1 MTERAAARRLSKED
15 HKFLLTIL
23 DKAEEEANTEI
34 QIYGDN
40 KAEAS
45 LTIKRITRIRMAV
58 IDLDKK

>member
-1 MTERAAARRLSKED
+1 MSKED

>member
-1 MTERAAARRLSKED
+1 MIERAAARRLSKED

-34 QIYGDN
+34 QIDGDN
-40 KAEAS
+40 KTEAS
-45 LTIKRITRIRMAV
+45 LTIKRINRIRMAV